1 MKDHMKN
8 ANRVLAITAMK
19 RTIIQLIVAT
29 TICLTCS
36 PVIAQTDAGS
46 IAEFTAHP
54 EAKFEKKT
62 PAEIEAFE
70 REVAVKIKTLAER
83 ELCDLALVPP
93 VLNTDPLPDFDYD
106 RLDYGMT
113 IGIARTP
120 RGSYLV
126 MLGCG

>member
-19 RTIIQLIVAT
+19 RTIIQLIVAI

-36 PVIAQTDAGS
+36 TVTAQTGS

-62 PAEIEAFE
+62 PAEIDAFE
-70 REVAVKIKTLAER
+70 REVAVKIKH
-83 ELCDLALVPP
+83 
-93 VLNTDPLPDFDYD
+93 
-106 RLDYGMT
+106 
-113 IGIARTP
+113 AR
-120 RGSYLV
+120 RARI
-126 MLGCG
+126 M